1 MTLGTAGHS
10 LLELTAAYA
19 VLARGGDYLP
29 ARCAAGVPAPRV
41 FVFTPGCCAMV
52 SRMLRRRPLPMSSV
66 DVAWKTGTSNGNRD
80 AWCFAYTPEYTLGI
94 WFGNKDGAPAAVLT
108 GARAAAPAA
117 AVVMTALYRNRP
129 LPAWPSTEA
138 MFRTEALCA
147 ESGLTACSRCAA
159 TRPGTVLCDV
169 PLQACR
175 GCRDKKAAE
184 VMIVSPAPGNY
195 VADPATQTVALS
207 LRAQP
212 ADVLWYVNNRY
223 VGELQDATRLTFEP
237 GRHVLQAVSTGS
249 QVKSAR
255 VTFSVGRP

>member
-1 MTLGTAGHS
+1 MTH
-10 LLELTAAYA
+10 
-19 VLARGGDYLP
+19 
-29 ARCAAGVPAPRV
+29 V
-41 FVFTPGCCAMV
+41 FCV
-52 SRMLRRRPLPMSSV
+52 
-66 DVAWKTGTSNGNRD
+66 
-80 AWCFAYTPEYTLGI
+80 TPEYTLGI

-184 VMIVSPAPGNY
+184 VMIVSPAPG
-195 VADPATQTVALS
+195 TMS
-207 LRAQP
+207 LIRQHKPWLCHCAP
-212 ADVLWYVNNRY
+212 NLPMYSARHHHY
-223 VGELQDATRLTFEP
+223 VGVAGRYPVDLEPDAMCCKQSPPE
-237 GRHVLQAVSTGS
+237 
-249 QVKSAR
+249 AR
-255 VTFSVGRP
+255 KAPA